1 MTGRRL
7 VEVDG
12 ALALVAG
19 WIAARERVALLR
31 GSFDLLAAGDVRS
44 LTAARGGAARVLV
57 AVRDDAG
64 AARHLGAGR
73 PVVGAAERARLVA
86 ALRGVDA
93 VVIADD
99 AAALALTDALGRAGE
114 KVDVDAL
121 PAAPGVR
128 ARVLAAHGR
137 EAP

>member
-7 VEVDG
+7 VDVEG

-19 WIAARERVALLR
+19 WIAARERIALVR
-31 GSFDLLAAGDVRS
+31 GSFDLLAAADVRA

-64 AARHLGAGR
+64 AARVLGAGR

-93 VVIADD
+93 VVVADD
-99 AAALALTDALGRAGE
+99 AAGLALIDAVGGAGE
-114 KVDVDAL
+114 KADLDAL
-121 PAAPGVR
+121 LANDVR

-137 EAP
+137 SVR